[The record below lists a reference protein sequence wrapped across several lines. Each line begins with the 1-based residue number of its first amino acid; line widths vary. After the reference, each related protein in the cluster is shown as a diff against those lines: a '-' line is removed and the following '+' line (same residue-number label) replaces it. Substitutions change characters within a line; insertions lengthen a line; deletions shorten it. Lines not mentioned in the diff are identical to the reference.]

1 MLANGAKIN
10 WTPNDIP
17 AEGVGVAKGKAEAK
31 GRGQAPP
38 TAVTVAMKGG
48 KGASF
53 AAGPG
58 FGRLGP
64 PPFREPGSR
73 DPAEA
78 MKLLLDAGADP
89 NTEVAG
95 TPLLHQAVQAQQIAM
110 IRALVKAGAALD
122 APNREKQ
129 TALAVA
135 EKIKNSP
142 PAGPNPQDPDAYV
155 APKDSPEQVV
165 AVLRELMHL
174 GPNDPVPP
182 ARGVTNA
189 EDGKGKQ

>member
-1 MLANGAKIN
+1 
-10 WTPNDIP
+10 
-17 AEGVGVAKGKAEAK
+17 
-31 GRGQAPP
+31 
-38 TAVTVAMKGG
+38 MKGG

-95 TPLLHQAVQAQQIAM
+95 TPLLHQAVQAQQVAM
-110 IRALVKAGAALD
+110 IRALVKAGAKLD
-122 APNREKQ
+122 ATNREKQ

-135 EKIKNSP
+135 EKIRTSP
-142 PAGPNPQDPDAYV
+142 PVGPNPQDPDAYIP
-155 APKDSPEQVV
+155 PKDSPEQVV
-165 AVLRELMHL
+165 AVLRELMRL
-174 GPNDPVPP
+174 GPNDPIP
-182 ARGVTNA
+182 APGGVA
-189 EDGKGKQ
+189 AAADDGKSKGKSAAPGAASKQ